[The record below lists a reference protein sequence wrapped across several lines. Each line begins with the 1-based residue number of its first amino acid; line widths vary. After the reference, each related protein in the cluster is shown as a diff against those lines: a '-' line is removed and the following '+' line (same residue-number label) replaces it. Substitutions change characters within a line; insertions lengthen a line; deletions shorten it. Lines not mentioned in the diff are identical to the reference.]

1 MTSADEF
8 AESEVRRIKAYWKN
22 AAGNLEME
30 EETLTGYLKIAYL
43 IGQLHLT
50 QRAHD
55 AEMIRLRLKGKATD
69 GV

>member
-22 AAGNLEME
+22 AAGNLEMAA
-30 EETLTGYLKIAYL
+30 ETLTGYLKIAYL
-43 IGQLHLT
+43 IGQLHGT
-50 QRAHD
+50 QQAHN
-55 AEMIRLRLKGKATD
+55 AEMARLRAKGTPD